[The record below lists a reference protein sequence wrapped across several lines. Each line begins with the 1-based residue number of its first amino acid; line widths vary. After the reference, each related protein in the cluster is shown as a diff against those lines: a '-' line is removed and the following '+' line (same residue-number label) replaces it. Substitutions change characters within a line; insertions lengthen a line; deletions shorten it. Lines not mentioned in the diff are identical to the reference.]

1 MIMARDS
8 AIEDFKTQR
17 RIESGL
23 LSTSSALTFLLS
35 TAALA
40 AGAFFG
46 VVGLGYEF
54 GTLGASASGGG
65 LASAIID
72 GIGKAGALATA
83 AVSSTLG
90 LIGMGHVFQNNQQI
104 DRIERQIDTVESKQ
118 AVVQDLSRG
127 RGRSPQL
134 TVQSHPAA
142 DRSDDYWRSRVANEN
157 EQTMDVQR

>member
-1 MIMARDS
+1 MARDS

-17 RIESGL
+17 RMESGL
-23 LSTSSALTFLLS
+23 LSTSNALTFLLS

-54 GTLGASASGGG
+54 GMLGESGGG
-65 LASAIID
+65 LTSTIIK
-72 GIGKAGALATA
+72 GIGEAGALATA

-104 DRIERQIDTVESKQ
+104 DRIEQRIDAVERQEALAK
-118 AVVQDLSRG
+118 DLSRG
-127 RGRSPQL
+127 HGRSPQL

-157 EQTMDVQR
+157 EQTMGVQR